1 MTKENPKGTI
11 GAGMSEETAKKLNKI
26 AAEHPGNEVEETTQT
41 GEGKGNA
48 HTSYRSRYN
57 NRARTV
63 EEALAAYP
71 KMKHII
77 KLANIPKS
85 NSDIRRYCSL
95 GILNY
100 LYQKNI
106 IEEAKGYVSFDW
118 TKFSVTN
125 RGLRTEYRYTESFFI
140 NCLIASFTSFAN
152 AAQKIIG
159 EFCSKE
165 FEDKFTED
173 KELMNAAIE
182 AAEVAD
188 ERSIDE

>member
-1 MTKENPKGTI
+1 MAKENPNGTL
-11 GAGMSEETAKKLNKI
+11 GAGVSKETIEKLNKL
-26 AAEHPGNEVEETTQT
+26 AAEHPGNDENKEPV
-41 GEGKGNA
+41 N
-48 HTSYRSRYN
+48 TS
-57 NRARTV
+57 NRFKHYHKIRTV

-95 GILNY
+95 GVLNY
-100 LYQKNI
+100 LYQKGI
-106 IEEAKGYVSFDW
+106 IREPKGYVAFDW
-118 TKFSVTN
+118 LKFSVTSN
-125 RGLRTEYRYTESFFI
+125 GLRTEYRYTESFFL

-165 FEDKFTED
+165 FDTPFAED
-173 KELMNAAIE
+173 KEMMDAAIE
-182 AAEVAD
+182 ASEAAD
-188 ERSIDE
+188 EASIDNE